1 MAKIAISS
9 KEHPA
14 VISKIEIILTSAFFI
29 FCIFGMPNK
38 STCKIVDFQNKT
50 KRMILFGTIVNVV
63 AVLAGSLLGF
73 FFNSRLP
80 ERIVKIIFQAI
91 GLFTIYIGM
100 VMAMKTHQILI
111 LIFSMVLGA
120 AVGELIDIEK
130 YVNRFSEWLKRKIR
144 SKNETFSEGMITAFL
159 LFCMGSMTILGAFEE
174 GTQAKSDLLIAKS
187 VMDGFSSL
195 ALASAL
201 GLGVAF
207 SVIPLIV
214 FQGGLT
220 VLAAWLGNL
229 MPSVVVDEMSAAG
242 GLMLVGLGF
251 SIMEIKKI
259 KVVNMLPALVFAV
272 VLAYLF
278 LPR

>member
-1 MAKIAISS
+1 
-9 KEHPA
+9 
-14 VISKIEIILTSAFFI
+14 
-29 FCIFGMPNK
+29 
-38 STCKIVDFQNKT
+38 
-50 KRMILFGTIVNVV
+50 MILFGTIVNVITII
-63 AVLAGSLLGF
+63 AGSLLGYF
-73 FFNSRLP
+73 FHSRLP
-80 ERIVKIIFQAI
+80 QRIAKIIFQAI
-91 GLFTIYIGM
+91 GLFTIYIGITM
-100 VMAMKTHQILI
+100 TMKSHQILI
-111 LIFSMVLGA
+111 LIFSMVLGS
-120 AVGELIDIEK
+120 AVGEWIDIDR
-130 YVNRFSEWLKRKIR
+130 YIYRFSEWVKGKMK
-144 SKNETFSEGMITAFL
+144 SGNETFSEGMITAFL

-207 SVIPLIV
+207 SVIPLVI

-220 VLAAWLGNL
+220 LLASWLGNL
-229 MPSVVVDEMSAAG
+229 MPETVVDEMSAVG
-242 GLMLVGLGF
+242 GLMLVGLGL

-278 LPR
+278 LPN